1 MGLFD
6 SKLKLSCNFDN
17 RVFTTSNISNAK
29 SIKNLG
35 LVKVS
40 MTIDAGKYSHE
51 DEQLKDKLMSISVEN
66 GGNAIINF
74 RLETGTMQTIGS
86 RWITS
91 YIIAYGDAVFIE
103 YND

>member
-6 SKLKLSCNFDN
+6 SKLKFSCNFDN

-40 MTIDAGKYSHE
+40 MTIDAGK
-51 DEQLKDKLMSISVEN
+51 
-66 GGNAIINF
+66 
-74 RLETGTMQTIGS
+74 
-86 RWITS
+86 
-91 YIIAYGDAVFIE
+91 
-103 YND
+103 